1 MYRYHGRANS
11 IRHYNNPQNPVN
23 PDSNLF
29 VHWKYDMET
38 YREKNARHHV
48 ASKTAPFIPK
58 NNSDIIST
66 GT

>member
-29 VHWKYDMET
+29 IHRNMTWKPVGDT
-38 YREKNARHHV
+38 NAYIAATEWLHNRL
-48 ASKTAPFIPK
+48 APDCARFC
-58 NNSDIIST
+58 
-66 GT
+66 